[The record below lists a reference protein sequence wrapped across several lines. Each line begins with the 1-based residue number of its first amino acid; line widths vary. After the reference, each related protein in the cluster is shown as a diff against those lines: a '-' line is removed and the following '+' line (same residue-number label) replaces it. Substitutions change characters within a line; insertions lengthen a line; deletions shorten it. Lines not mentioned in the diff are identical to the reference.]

1 MGVNF
6 VLNKYLFL
14 MMIIALT
21 ACGGGGSGNGGN
33 SNNTSNDTVQAND
46 SDGDGVDDNADAF
59 PNDASETLDTDGDGV
74 GDNADAF
81 PNDASETLDT
91 DVDGVGDNADAFPN
105 DATETLDT
113 DGDGVGDNA
122 DAFPN
127 DATETLD
134 TDGDGVGD
142 NADAFP
148 NDASNAFQPS
158 TVGELCRAD
167 ESYYPLPEVKE
178 YRKPLPGNRLEFDY
192 KMIAS
197 SNTESSDRETNLTI
211 TYFGLDDINTVTFGP
226 TPGAPY
232 EPSKDWGSVWSDDVF
247 VTAVARTED
256 SVENR
261 STIYMYPGDGTVR
274 LIKNS
279 LNRVYGDINFDEG
292 GYMWGQKYQ
301 PKLLGFS
308 AFSDLSVSYDIT
320 EPRQRWI
327 ISTNTS
333 VNDTKVIMTGIGCV
347 ETMLV
352 QKNEERN
359 WDYDRGYQT
368 TNSDGGLIKIK
379 VNLTELIHPALGSV
393 KTVKETEFFFT
404 PGIADGEVVSGEVT
418 TLSNINFIE
427 DMPAKVLR

>member
-1 MGVNF
+1 M
-6 VLNKYLFL
+6 LNKYLFL
-14 MMIIALT
+14 MMIITLT

-33 SNNTSNDTVQAND
+33 SNNTSNDTVQASD
-46 SDGDGVDDNADAF
+46 SDR
-59 PNDASETLDTDGDGV
+59 
-74 GDNADAF
+74 
-81 PNDASETLDT
+81 
-91 DVDGVGDNADAFPN
+91 DGVGDNADAFPN

-148 NDASNAFQPS
+148 NDATETLDTDGDGVGDNADALPNDASNGLQPS
-158 TVGELCRAD
+158 AVGELCRAD

-178 YRKPLPGNRLEFDY
+178 YRKPLAGNRLEFDY
-192 KMIAS
+192 KMTAS
-197 SNTESSDRETNLTI
+197 SNTELEDRETNLTI
-211 TYFGLDDINTVTFGP
+211 TYFGVDDINTVTLGP
-226 TPGAPY
+226 TPSAPY
-232 EPSKDWGSVWSDDVF
+232 EPSNDWGSVWNNDVF

-256 SVENR
+256 SLENR
-261 STIYMYPGDGTVR
+261 STVYMYPGDGTVR

-279 LNRVYGDINFDEG
+279 LNRVYLDANLNEEVFL
-292 GYMWGQKYQ
+292 WGQKYQ
-301 PKLLGFS
+301 PKLSEFS
-308 AFSDLSVSYDIT
+308 TFSDVSVSYDLLNPT
-320 EPRQRWI
+320 QRWNI
-327 ISTNTS
+327 FTNTS
-333 VNDTKVIMTGIGCV
+333 VNDTRVIMTGIGCV

-359 WDYDRGYQT
+359 WAYDSFL
-368 TNSDGGLIKIK
+368 NSPSDGGLIKIK
-379 VNLTELIHPALGSV
+379 VNLTELIHPTLGSV
-393 KTVKETEFFFT
+393 QTVKATEFFFT
-404 PGIADGEVVSGEVT
+404 PGIADGEVVSGELT